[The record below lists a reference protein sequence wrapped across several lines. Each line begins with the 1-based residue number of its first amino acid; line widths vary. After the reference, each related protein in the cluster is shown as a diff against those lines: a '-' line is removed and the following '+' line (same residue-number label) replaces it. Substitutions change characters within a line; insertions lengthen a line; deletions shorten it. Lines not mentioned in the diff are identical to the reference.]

1 MSRDEPVRDFGGG
14 AQAQAHS
21 SLRRIHRVVAS
32 TFVGIIAL
40 VLPAVA
46 DGRDLVVYGEP
57 TLANALR
64 SLGTL
69 WNGRSGTR
77 VNVLVAPTDLSY
89 AQIERGARCDVI
101 FAPAGVAA
109 DEAAHRDIV
118 RGATLVPVF
127 RNPVILVGNEPAVP
141 RAMTSADVPALVTGK
156 TIAIANPDRDPGGA
170 RALDFLR
177 KLGRTTH
184 QGDKTV
190 LIAES
195 SAGVMNLL
203 ATRKV
208 EFGIVYATDAID
220 RVALTVALSDQEP
233 PISYVMAEAR
243 NPASDTAP
251 FRTFVQ
257 SREARATLRSAGLLP
272 LEGSGGAP

>member
-1 MSRDEPVRDFGGG
+1 
-14 AQAQAHS
+14 
-21 SLRRIHRVVAS
+21 
-32 TFVGIIAL
+32 
-40 VLPAVA
+40 
-46 DGRDLVVYGEP
+46 
-57 TLANALR
+57 
-64 SLGTL
+64 
-69 WNGRSGTR
+69 
-77 VNVLVAPTDLSY
+77 
-89 AQIERGARCDVI
+89 
-101 FAPAGVAA
+101 
-109 DEAAHRDIV
+109 
-118 RGATLVPVF
+118 
-127 RNPVILVGNEPAVP
+127 
-141 RAMTSADVPALVTGK
+141 MTSADVPALVTGK

-177 KLGRTTH
+177 KLGRTAH

-203 ATRKV
+203 ATKKV
-208 EFGIVYATDAID
+208 QFGIVYATDAID
-220 RVALTVALSDQEP
+220 RAVLTVALSDQEP

-272 LEGSGGAP
+272 LDGNGGAP